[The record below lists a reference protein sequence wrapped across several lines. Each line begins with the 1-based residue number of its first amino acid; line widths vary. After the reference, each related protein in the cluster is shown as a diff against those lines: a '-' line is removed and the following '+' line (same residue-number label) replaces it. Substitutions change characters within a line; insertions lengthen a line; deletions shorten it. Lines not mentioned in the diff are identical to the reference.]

1 MALAAEALC
10 CRRGERRVLDG
21 IDFEL
26 EAGGALMLTGPNGS
40 GKSTLLRLVATLLQ
54 PDGGALAWD
63 GADVFDDVAAQRRR
77 LAYIGHLDAV
87 KPLLTV
93 RENLAFWA
101 RLGGGGGRSVEA
113 ALEALAIARLA
124 EVPAARLS
132 SGQRKRV
139 ALARPLLG
147 SAPLWLL
154 DEPSV
159 GLDEDGTRR
168 LAELIEIHRASGGMA
183 IVATHLKLDLAGAET
198 LRLGAA

>member
-1 MALAAEALC
+1 MALAAEALA

-26 EAGGALMLTGPNGS
+26 ASGGALLLTGPNGS
-40 GKSTLLRLVATLLQ
+40 GKSTLLRVAATLLR
-54 PDGGALAWD
+54 PDGGILAWEGED
-63 GADVFDDVAAQRRR
+63 IFDDVEAHRRR
-77 LAYIGHLDAV
+77 LAYVGHLDAV

-93 RENLAFWA
+93 RENLAFWL

-113 ALEALAIARLA
+113 ALEALAISRLA

-132 SGQRKRV
+132 AGQRKRV

-147 SAPLWLL
+147 PAPLWLL

-168 LAELIEIHRASGGMA
+168 LVRLIEDHRAGGGMA
-183 IVATHLKLDLAGAET
+183 VIATHLALELDGARM